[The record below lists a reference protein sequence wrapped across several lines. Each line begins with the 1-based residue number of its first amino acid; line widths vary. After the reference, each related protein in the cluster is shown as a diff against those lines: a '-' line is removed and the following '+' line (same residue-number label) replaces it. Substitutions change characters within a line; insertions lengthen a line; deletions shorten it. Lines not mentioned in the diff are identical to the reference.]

1 MKLDLIFSSSAL
13 FLDLLKHYDV
23 LLPPTLAQKK
33 RESGRNV
40 PVRKR
45 TALVDMRLSRSR
57 ISMGADTRQLL
68 AAQQIAQNPSLAPKS
83 VKSPELNPVPLPTV
97 VPDVQ
102 QPPPPPAL
110 MSKPTIPPPPPAVV
124 ASFTPPPPPPPLAAS
139 EDRDLYRPKFKD
151 PAPEFDGL
159 PPRPSFKEPP
169 PESDDLPTRPTFTD
183 PALEHFDVP
192 LSPPPPPPSTSV
204 IPPTPQKRA
213 SGHYT
218 PSKIASRSPSPPDNG
233 DIVLGSGKSTILRSG
248 SAQSS
253 TMARGQRYT
262 RDARAAG
269 GSNVQNLVQNLN
281 RTGVS
286 GSPPSS
292 HRLSGSPIKR
302 PSSVIGGRSAAALS
316 RRTMVSDTG
325 DVADKK

>member
-1 MKLDLIFSSSAL
+1 MKLGLISFPAL

-23 LLPPTLAQKK
+23 LIPPTLAKKK
-33 RESGRNV
+33 RESEHKA

-57 ISMGADTRQLL
+57 INIGADARQLL

-83 VKSPELNPVPLPTV
+83 VKSPELPSVPLPTV
-97 VPDVQ
+97 VADAQ
-102 QPPPPPAL
+102 QPLPQPAPV
-110 MSKPTIPPPPPAVV
+110 SKPITPPPPPAVV
-124 ASFTPPPPPPPLAAS
+124 ASFVPPPPPPPLPAS
-139 EDRDLYRPKFKD
+139 EDSDLYRPKFKD
-151 PAPEFDGL
+151 PTPEFDGL

-183 PALEHFDVP
+183 PAPEHFDVP
-192 LSPPPPPPSTSV
+192 LSPPIPPSTSV
-204 IPPTPQKRA
+204 TAPTPQKRA

-218 PSKIASRSPSPPDNG
+218 PSKIASRSPSPADNS
-233 DIVLGSGKSTILRSG
+233 DLVLGSGKSTILRSG

-253 TMARGQRYT
+253 AMRGPRYPRNARV
-262 RDARAAG
+262 AG

-281 RTGVS
+281 RTG
-286 GSPPSS
+286 SPPNP

-302 PSSVIGGRSAAALS
+302 PSSVVGRSAAALS
-316 RRTMVSDTG
+316 RRSMVSDADD
-325 DVADKK
+325 DVADRK